1 MGQKI
6 HPIGMRLG
14 IIRTWD
20 SRWYLE
26 KAAYRKALIEDV
38 KIRQHIKTKLHYG
51 AISKIRIERSSGPVM
66 ITIFTAKPGVIIGK
80 KGSEVEALRREVSKI
95 TGKEVMM
102 SPSEVTAPE
111 LEAQLVAES
120 VASQLEKRVSFRR
133 AVKRS
138 MASALHGGAKGI
150 KIQVKG
156 RIAGAEIGR
165 TEWYR
170 EGRVPAHTFRADID
184 YGTAASATT
193 YGRIGVKVW
202 IYRGDILDKS
212 EAGYI
217 LELEQNKKPEEEAT
231 VPAGVGAP
239 AAGAE
244 TPAAASIAPVVP
256 SDKPESKS

>member
-6 HPIGMRLG
+6 HPIGLRLG

-26 KAAYRKALIEDV
+26 KEAYGNALIEDV
-38 KIRQHIKTKLHYG
+38 KIRRHIKKKLHYG
-51 AISKIRIERSSGPVM
+51 AISKIKIERSTGPIM
-66 ITIFTAKPGVIIGK
+66 ITIYTAKPGVIIGK
-80 KGSEVEALRREVSKI
+80 KGSEVEALRREVNQM
-95 TGKEVMM
+95 TGKEVFI

-111 LEAQLVAES
+111 IEAQLVAEA

-138 MASALHGGAKGI
+138 IASALHGGAKGI

-165 TEWYR
+165 MEWYR

-184 YGTAASATT
+184 YGQAESATT
-193 YGRIGVKVW
+193 FGRIGVKVW
-202 IYRGDILDKS
+202 IYKGDILDKS

-217 LELEQNKKPEEEAT
+217 MELEKKRIDKEESAT
-231 VPAGVGAP
+231 PLVAAAVPAVVSGIPVPP
-239 AAGAE
+239 ATE
-244 TPAAASIAPVVP
+244 DLPNVIV
-256 SDKPESKS
+256 